1 MLLRRIGSPGHVVVR
16 GVLMTLWRDGMSDL
30 VRPEGWRV
38 KGREQGGRDY
48 ADGGER
54 WKQWK
59 DSPYEVSSGGKVRRK
74 GDDSN
79 RKPRDDDRK
88 HQRMNLT
95 WDGKREEP
103 PVHQMVM
110 ELFGPPKP
118 SGEHIVILHKDNN
131 GTNNSIS
138 NLEWGTRS
146 ENVQQAHDDGLIKRK
161 K

>member
-1 MLLRRIGSPGHVVVR
+1 MIDSPGPAAASE
-16 GVLMTLWRDGMSDL
+16 GSMTTWRDGMSDF
-30 VRPEGWRV
+30 VGPEGWRV
-38 KGREQGGRDY
+38 KGRDQGGRNYSDS
-48 ADGGER
+48 GGG

-59 DSPYEVSSGGKVRRK
+59 DSPYEVSREGKVRRK
-74 GDDSN
+74 GDDSH

-88 HQRMNLT
+88 HQRVNLT

-103 PVHQMVM
+103 PLHQMVM

-118 SGEHIVILHKDNN
+118 QGKNIVILHKDND
-131 GTNNSIS
+131 GTNNAIS

-146 ENVQQAHDDGLIKRK
+146 ENVQQAHNDGLIKRK